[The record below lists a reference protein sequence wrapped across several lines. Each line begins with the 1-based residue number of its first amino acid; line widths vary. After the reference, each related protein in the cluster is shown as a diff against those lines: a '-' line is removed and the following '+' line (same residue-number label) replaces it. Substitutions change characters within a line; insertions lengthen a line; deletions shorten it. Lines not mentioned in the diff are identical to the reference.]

1 MDAEEK
7 LDWRAEAKVEAR
19 LRREVEARVERE
31 RLEARLSR
39 PPDW

>member
-7 LDWRAEAKVEAR
+7 LDWRVEAKVETR

-39 PPDW
+39 PPD